1 MLIVKVGQ
9 KWIVKHRPFVSGYS
23 SQIKVSPNGK
33 FIFLNT
39 VNYYRNAILYMVNLN
54 HSEIQ

>member
-9 KWIVKHRPFVSGYS
+9 KWVIKDRPFFSGY
-23 SQIKVSPNGK
+23 SQIKVSSNGK